1 MPPSL
6 QEALASIDEALEK
19 TRAELR
25 ASEGLQEK
33 YRTLHH
39 LRNEQLRASTAPP
52 EIMSRIFQLALAADW
67 FGVNDDLPLN
77 AHKRSLDVTVP
88 LSTLLACAQVCQHWR
103 CVALGDC
110 FLWSRNID
118 FTRQSRGHVKTMFD
132 RAGEGRE
139 ELWVNVDASTFRTG
153 VRDLEELRRRGVA
166 LSTLRIVGAVGIPLT
181 DTERG
186 VTWHRTPLQD
196 KLRKALTKPCTLL
209 GLQALIIN
217 GTSPSDR
224 FELPQKPLF
233 GKQSWE
239 YMYLTSLTLTN
250 CTDPNWNSLLPSRCV
265 ANLVDLTL
273 EEITCE
279 TTGTLG
285 SFIALL
291 RRSPKLQ
298 TLRLMGLSFHMDAAL
313 RFLDWELTRGRALT
327 AANEARRQESMAS
340 SEQLLLDLPVLKE
353 RWKAANEVCQR
364 GKPSEQFLLDLPALK
379 QVSIS
384 YPCRARHGWDVDSYM
399 ALHLASIMKIPT
411 SCRMELIFPYEV
423 DSDALPQ
430 LYALPQFWTLPKPD
444 KEAILHPGEK
454 AIPPPDEEDIPLLKY
469 GLRIW
474 NNAEFHFFDLYT
486 MDGEVGRDNFA
497 TTSRFRVRQDT
508 SATKDLDNVFYHHKH
523 HLPLSQIV
531 DFELDADPELH
542 PTWGLGLRHWA
553 GFLKGASAL
562 KVIRIPK
569 SLALAVYALR
579 HTTTSLTKMVLT
591 DVEVDLRLETALRS
605 RNWKGELH
613 PDFGLVLRNCTVA
626 KELVA
631 SLRTLTKVT
640 WDDGEESQIW
650 DGFKNSRTE
659 HYDAYKYSEVEG
671 SDSEEDEGDAESEGD
686 EAEIMVGEQDEE
698 EDKGNDGGEGAGDDE
713 ADELSQG

>member
-88 LSTLLACAQVCQHWR
+88 LGTLLACAQVCQHWR
-103 CVALGDC
+103 GVALGDC

-132 RAGEGRE
+132 RASEGRE

-181 DTERG
+181 DPERG

-224 FELPQKPLF
+224 FGLPQKSLF

-250 CTDPNWNSLLPSRCV
+250 CTDPNWGSLLPSRCV

-273 EEITCE
+273 EDISCE

-327 AANEARRQESMAS
+327 AANEARRQE
-340 SEQLLLDLPVLKE
+340 K
-353 RWKAANEVCQR
+353 RWKAANE
-364 GKPSEQFLLDLPALK
+364 
-379 QVSIS
+379 
-384 YPCRARHGWDVDSYM
+384 
-399 ALHLASIMKIPT
+399 IPT

-430 LYALPQFWTLPKPD
+430 LYALPQFWTLPTPN
-444 KEAILHPGEK
+444 KEGILHPGET

-474 NNAEFHFFDLYT
+474 NNAEFHFFDLCS

-531 DFELDADPELH
+531 DFELDANPELH

-579 HTTTSLTKMVLT
+579 RTATSLTKMVLT
-591 DVEVDLRLETALRS
+591 DIEVDLRLETALRTRS
-605 RNWKGELH
+605 VTPN
-613 PDFGLVLRNCTVA
+613 PD
-626 KELVA
+626 
-631 SLRTLTKVT
+631 
-640 WDDGEESQIW
+640 Q
-650 DGFKNSRTE
+650 
-659 HYDAYKYSEVEG
+659 
-671 SDSEEDEGDAESEGD
+671 GDLG
-686 EAEIMVGEQDEE
+686 
-698 EDKGNDGGEGAGDDE
+698 
-713 ADELSQG
+713 